1 MPKKVEILV
10 KIALVAIILI
20 PHLYAAS
27 TPAASVMNFY
37 KTDDAYYYF
46 IVARNV
52 AAGHGFTFD
61 LINRTNGFHPL
72 WMFINI
78 PIFMLAN
85 SDPILPLRVIVVI
98 MALLTA
104 GTGLLIFELLKK
116 YINPWLSA
124 FAALFWVL
132 YPRIHQVVSEDG
144 LEAGLNAFFLV
155 LLLISASWYR
165 DRLKSHKGKGLDLV
179 WVGLTASMALFSRLD
194 NIFTVILVGA
204 WLIFR
209 DLPIKRQL
217 VIDEILIII
226 GIFGAAITRFGVEGE
241 YSAAMFAT
249 YVMLILAILIK
260 PIVFDL
266 LAMDKDWV
274 FHGRRFFGLK
284 IILVSGIAS
293 LVLGLVMLTLS
304 GLGVFSVF
312 PRSYIIY
319 DWIISTFLFICS
331 RYFFRGTLYMSPVS
345 LWQPWIQWI
354 KSSWQRFLKEGFS
367 YFGPM
372 AILMI
377 LYLTWNYIYFGTA
390 MPISGQIKHWWAE
403 LPNTVYHHDTTLK
416 VFLGLSPNLD
426 YGPWSLITRS
436 IDSSIQDGL
445 KALRIN
451 NAQFFWI
458 SCIVL
463 VGLSFILIWKLFRMG
478 NSRSGEKST
487 WMGIAPLLLG
497 CLAQISYYNAT
508 NYPNTRSWYW
518 VGEILF
524 IVLFIALLL
533 DLLIIWLSR
542 MNYGRIL
549 SYSALAIFTI
559 LLVKNNLSYISKVA
573 PRTLAEGYEEFYLA
587 DARGLEAYTPPGA
600 VVGMTGGGTVSYF
613 VRDRTIINMD
623 GLMNSADYF
632 EGMKKGIGA
641 DFLDRWG
648 VQFIFADEYIVT
660 SSDPYMGMLA
670 NRLER
675 IGKVRGPENFTLFK
689 YLPQSEEPRVNP

>member
-1 MPKKVEILV
+1 
-10 KIALVAIILI
+10 
-20 PHLYAAS
+20 
-27 TPAASVMNFY
+27 MNFY

-52 AAGHGFTFD
+52 AGGHGFTFD
-61 LINRTNGFHPL
+61 QINRTNGFHPL

-78 PIFMLAN
+78 PIFLLAN
-85 SDPILPLRVIVVI
+85 SDPILPLRVIVII
-98 MALLTA
+98 MAILTA
-104 GTGLLIFELLKK
+104 GTGLMIFELLKR

-132 YPRIHQVVSEDG
+132 YPRIHQVTTEDG
-144 LEAGLNAFFLV
+144 LEAGINAFSLV
-155 LLLISASWYR
+155 LLLLLASWYR
-165 DRLKSHKGKGLDLV
+165 DRLKGQRLRTFDLI
-179 WVGLTASMALFSRLD
+179 WVGLAASMALFSRLD
-194 NIFTVILVGA
+194 NIFIVILVGA
-204 WLIFR
+204 WLLFR
-209 DLPIKRQL
+209 DLPINRQL
-217 VIDEILIII
+217 VIDEIFIVIA
-226 GIFGAAITRFGVEGE
+226 IFGAAITRFGVEGE

-260 PIVFDL
+260 PIVFNL
-266 LAMDKDWV
+266 FAMDMAWS
-274 FHGRRFFGLK
+274 FHGRRLFGLK
-284 IILVSGIAS
+284 IILASSIAS

-319 DWIISTFLFICS
+319 DWIISTFLFLCS
-331 RYFFRGTLYMSPVS
+331 RYFFNGAIYLAGSS
-345 LWQPWIQWI
+345 IWLPWIQWL
-354 KSSWQRFLKEGFS
+354 KSNWQRFLREGFS
-367 YFGPM
+367 FFSPM
-372 AILMI
+372 AVLMI
-377 LYLTWNYIYFGTA
+377 LYLTWNSVYFGTA

-403 LPNTVYHHDTTLK
+403 LPNTVYHHDTTLQ

-436 IDSSIQDGL
+436 IDNNIREGL
-445 KALRIN
+445 KSLGVYSALS
-451 NAQFFWI
+451 FWLSWLI
-458 SCIVL
+458 L
-463 VGLSFILIWKLFRMG
+463 AGLSIFVIWKLIRK
-478 NSRSGEKST
+478 NYSDPEYKSN
-487 WMGIAPLLLG
+487 GIGIVPLFLG

-518 VGEILF
+518 VGEVLF
-524 IVLFIALLL
+524 IVLFSSLVINYLM
-533 DLLIIWLSR
+533 IWLSR
-542 MNYGRIL
+542 KEIGRIF
-549 SYSALAIFTI
+549 SYSTLAILTF
-559 LLVKNNLSYISKVA
+559 LLVKNILSYISKIA
-573 PRTLAEGYEEFYLA
+573 PRTLAEGNEEFYLA
-587 DARGLEAYTPPGA
+587 DARGLESYTPPGA

-613 VRDRTIINMD
+613 VHDRTIINLD

-632 EGMKKGIGA
+632 QGMKNGMGA

-689 YLPQSEEPRVNP
+689 YLPQSKESTDNP